1 MKTIRLLFAFLLL
14 PFMMAAQVIEP
25 SRNGS
30 INDSMLTSVQTADG
44 MVLVVPYPELVMQ
57 RLDALVDDS
66 LMETTQLGLLVWD
79 LTDDMPLYAR
89 NPRHLLRTASTMKL
103 LTAITALDR
112 LGKDYKYNT
121 SIYYKGDIVQGQLRG
136 DIICQGGMDPMFD
149 RKDMQAFVQALKSKG
164 MTSLRGRIVT
174 DNTMKV
180 PDKWGEGWCW
190 DDDNPTLVPLL
201 IDGKPNFSEQLLKE
215 LQNARINTTGVRVS
229 AGTLPADAKHLCTR
243 SHSISEVM
251 KQMMKESDNLFA
263 ECTYYQVAA
272 SSGKRPAKAKDA
284 QEIEKDLLN
293 KIGLNADDY
302 SLADGSGLSLYN
314 YLSAEA
320 QVALLRYA
328 WQTPNI
334 FQTLFPTLPIAGE
347 DGTLKRRMQDTAAQG
362 RVWAKT
368 GTVSGV
374 SALSGYLVAPNGH
387 YIAFSII
394 NQGVKQ
400 GSAGRRFQDRVCAAL
415 CQP

>member
-1 MKTIRLLFAFLLL
+1 
-14 PFMMAAQVIEP
+14 MMAAQVIEP

-164 MTSLRGRIVT
+164 VTSLRGRIVT

-374 SALSGYLVAPNGH
+374 SALSGYLVATNGH

>member
-164 MTSLRGRIVT
+164 VTSLRGRIVT

-374 SALSGYLVAPNGH
+374 SALSGYLVATNGH

>member
-1 MKTIRLLFAFLLL
+1 
-14 PFMMAAQVIEP
+14 MMAAQVIEP

-149 RKDMQAFVQALKSKG
+149 CKDMQAFVQALKSKG
-164 MTSLRGRIVT
+164 VTSLRGRIVT

>member
-136 DIICQGGMDPMFD
+136 DIICQGGMDPMFE
-149 RKDMQAFVQALKSKG
+149 RKDMLAFVQALKDKG
-164 MTSLRGRIVT
+164 ISSIRGRIIT

>member
-1 MKTIRLLFAFLLL
+1 MKLTRLFFGLMMLL
-14 PFMMAAQVIEP
+14 PALAMAQEAEVEIGRHE
-25 SRNGS
+25 GA
-30 INDSMLTSVQTADG
+30 DST
-44 MVLVVPYPELVMQ
+44 VLVVPYEELVVQ

-66 LMETTQLGLLVWD
+66 LMETSQLGLMVWD
-79 LTDDMPLYAR
+79 LTSDTLLYAHNHR
-89 NPRHLLRTASTMKL
+89 QLMRTASTMKL
-103 LTAITALDR
+103 LTAITALFT
-112 LGKDYKYNT
+112 LGTDYEFST
-121 SIYYKGDIVQGQLRG
+121 SLYYKGTISQGVLNG
-136 DIICQGGMDPMFD
+136 DLICLGGMDPMFD

-164 MTSLRGRIVT
+164 VTSLRGRIVT

>member
-164 MTSLRGRIVT
+164 VTSLRGRIVT

>member
-136 DIICQGGMDPMFD
+136 DIICQGGMDPMFE
-149 RKDMQAFVQALKSKG
+149 RKDMLAFVQALKDKG
-164 MTSLRGRIVT
+164 ISSIRGRIIT

-243 SHSISEVM
+243 SHSIGEVM

-347 DGTLKRRMQDTAAQG
+347 DGTLKRRMQDTPAQG

>member
-1 MKTIRLLFAFLLL
+1 
-14 PFMMAAQVIEP
+14 MMAAQVIEP

-136 DIICQGGMDPMFD
+136 DIICQGGMDPMFE
-149 RKDMQAFVQALKSKG
+149 RKDMLAFVQALKDKG
-164 MTSLRGRIVT
+164 ISSIRGRIIT

-328 WQTPNI
+328 WQSPNI

-347 DGTLKRRMQDTAAQG
+347 DGTLKRRMQDTPAQG

>member
-1 MKTIRLLFAFLLL
+1 
-14 PFMMAAQVIEP
+14 MMAAQVIEP

-136 DIICQGGMDPMFD
+136 DIICQGGMDPMFE
-149 RKDMQAFVQALKSKG
+149 RKDMLAFVQALKDKG
-164 MTSLRGRIVT
+164 ISSIRGRIIT

-347 DGTLKRRMQDTAAQG
+347 DGTLKRRMQDTPAQG

>member
-1 MKTIRLLFAFLLL
+1 
-14 PFMMAAQVIEP
+14 MMAAQVIEP

-164 MTSLRGRIVT
+164 VTSLRGRIVT

>member
-1 MKTIRLLFAFLLL
+1 
-14 PFMMAAQVIEP
+14 MAAQVIEP

-164 MTSLRGRIVT
+164 VTSLRGRIVT

>member
-164 MTSLRGRIVT
+164 VTSLRGRIVT

-215 LQNARINTTGVRVS
+215 LQNARINTTGIRVS